1 MKNTISSRAA
11 AIILISLT
19 CSPGTADTR
28 RAQLIELDQRTDGVL
43 GLGIGRT
50 ASIDLD
56 GDGVEE
62 IVLGGT
68 TGSAGGPFGSDS
80 ALTIVRK
87 ASDGQFDVTSRLV
100 ETDITGLWRGFFRVM
115 PWTIDGAPHI
125 VTFGANRMVR
135 IYDADLRE
143 VRNFSIAGETRDA
156 DPSVIGLDD
165 EVAAIGDIDAD
176 GSDELVVGGRISL
189 NAFSMTTGQRRW
201 SLPIAGISDVALS
214 QLDAD
219 PALEIIVAGESL
231 ALILDGAT
239 LATDWSYVDG
249 FGQMIMPGRFGASGA
264 LGWAASSHG
273 AFTIFQSA
281 PYSPVWNGGQ
291 GLTNRLLAPL
301 SRGIGGRDDI
311 LASDGLHVYLYD
323 SATHAERFR
332 IPVGPDPSWPNVS
345 SLVGHD
351 FDADATDEIFF
362 STGASWNSPSILTIA
377 DASTGAIR
385 WQWRGAGGP
394 HLATAFGDIDGDG
407 RDELVAATEQP
418 QQQLGTLSVFD
429 ASTGRLK
436 WRNPMDWPDAT
447 QPFVLS
453 ASRIQLRPRTEST
466 GMDIV
471 LAGNEYEGGRIL
483 VVDGTTFEP
492 KLRLEEPALDEV
504 ADFVLLDYDGDGVE
518 DFAVVSNT
526 YSYTSTVSVFSGV
539 DGSQLW
545 RSPAMSG
552 RARQILVVDKKQ
564 RTELIAVLDDGIRAY
579 DRVTGLL
586 DWWLTADTTAGA
598 VYVENGAQGAEIAAL
613 SATGAIAFHDAES
626 RALLRTHVLPP
637 PIRTATAVD
646 GDVRTLLVASGE
658 RLVLIDGTTG
668 DHLAESAPMSPFRLQ
683 GAHLSLRRESGDTWT
698 VASGTH
704 PVLYRH
710 RLVLGDYLFIDGF
723 DSR

>member
-1 MKNTISSRAA
+1 MKNTTSSRAA
-11 AIILISLT
+11 AVILISLT
-19 CSPGTADTR
+19 CSPGAADTR
-28 RAQLIELDQRTDGVL
+28 RAQLIELEQRVDGAL
-43 GLGIGRT
+43 GLGIGRA

-68 TGSAGGPFGSDS
+68 TGSAGGQFGSDS

-87 ASDGQFDVTSRLV
+87 ASDGLFDVTSRLV

-115 PWTIDGAPHI
+115 PWTIDGVPHI
-125 VTFGANRMVR
+125 VTLGANRMVR
-135 IYDADLRE
+135 IYDSDLRE
-143 VRNFSIAGETRDA
+143 IRNFSIAGETRDA
-156 DPSVIGLDD
+156 DPSAVGFDD

-176 GSDELVVGGRISL
+176 GGDELVVGGRISL

-201 SLPIAGISDVALS
+201 SLPIAGISDVALA
-214 QLDAD
+214 QMDAD
-219 PALEIIVAGESL
+219 PALEIIVAGESV

-239 LATDWSYVDG
+239 QATDWSYVDG

-301 SRGIGGRDDI
+301 SRGLGGRDDI
-311 LASDGLHVYLYD
+311 LASDGVHVYLYD

-332 IPVGPDPSWPNVS
+332 IPVSPDPSWPNVS

-351 FDADATDEIFF
+351 FDADADDEIFF

-377 DASTGAIR
+377 DASNGAIR

-394 HLATAFGDIDGDG
+394 HLATAFGDLDGDG

-436 WRNPMDWPDAT
+436 WRNPIDWPNAT

-453 ASRIQLRPRTEST
+453 ASRIQLRPRTESA
-466 GMDIV
+466 GMDII
-471 LAGNEYEGGRIL
+471 LAGDEYEGGRIL
-483 VVDGTTFEP
+483 VVDGATFEP
-492 KLRLEEPALDEV
+492 KLRIDDATLGEAGDL
-504 ADFVLLDYDGDGVE
+504 VLLDYDGDGVE

-526 YSYTSTVSVFSGV
+526 SNTSTLGIFSGV
-539 DGSQLW
+539 NGLQLW

-552 RARQILVVDKKQ
+552 RTRQILVVDKDQ
-564 RTELIAVLDDGIRAY
+564 RTELIAVLDDGLRAY

-586 DWWLTADTTAGA
+586 DWWLTADTSAGA
-598 VYVENGAQGAEIAAL
+598 VYVEHGAQGAEIAAL
-613 SATGAIAFHDAES
+613 SATGAITFHDADS
-626 RALLRTHVLPP
+626 RALLRTHVLAPP
-637 PIRTATAVD
+637 VRTATAID
-646 GDVRTLLVASGE
+646 GDVHSLLVASGE
-658 RLVLIDGTTG
+658 RLVLIDGATG
-668 DHLAESAPMSPFRLQ
+668 DRLAESAAMSPFRRQ
-683 GAHLSLRRESGDTWT
+683 GAHLSLHRESGDTWT

-710 RLVLGDYLFIDGF
+710 RLVLGDHLFTDGF